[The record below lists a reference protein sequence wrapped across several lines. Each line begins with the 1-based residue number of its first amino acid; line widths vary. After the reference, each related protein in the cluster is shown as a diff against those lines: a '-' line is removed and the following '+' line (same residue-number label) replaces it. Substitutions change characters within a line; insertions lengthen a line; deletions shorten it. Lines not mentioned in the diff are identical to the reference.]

1 MQVKLL
7 EHTPEPER
15 VVAAAARLCYAP
27 IGADQLFDKLTK
39 KEIRKLLNFLI
50 ESGHH
55 SAIEHAVFTFAIE
68 GISRACSHQLVRH
81 RLASYSQQSQRYVKF
96 LDKLEFVVPKDIK
109 RKPNLRKLYE
119 EINEKAF
126 EGYKKL
132 IEEGVNPEDARYLLP
147 NAAET
152 KIVVT
157 MNARELFHFF
167 TLRCCDRAQWEIRD
181 LANKML
187 KEAKKIAPIIF
198 EDAGPACLRGP
209 CPEGPMICGNP
220 RKRIK
225 RKKIDK

>member
-1 MQVKLL
+1 MRVRLL

-15 VVAAAARLCYAP
+15 TVAAAARLCYAP
-27 IGADQLFDKLTK
+27 IGADQLFNKLTK
-39 KEIRKLLNFLI
+39 KEIRKLLNSII

-55 SAIEHAVFTFAIE
+55 SAVEHAVFTFAIE

-96 LDKLEFVVPKDIK
+96 SDKLEFIIPKEIK
-109 RKPNLRKLYE
+109 RNPALRKEYE
-119 EINEKAF
+119 EINKRVF
-126 EGYKKL
+126 DGYKRL
-132 IEEGVNPEDARYLLP
+132 IEKGIDPEDARYLLP

-167 TLRCCDRAQWEIRD
+167 ALRCCDRAQWEIRG
-181 LANKML
+181 LANEML
-187 KEAKKIAPIIF
+187 KQVKKIAPIIF

-209 CPEGPMICGNP
+209 CPEGTMICGNP

-225 RKKIDK
+225 RKKAE